1 MQGSRVRL
9 ISSYAKEGDE
19 KKTLSGAG
27 MLRGRQPASTHTSVL
42 FLPGDQSTWNT
53 ALILSEI

>member
-1 MQGSRVRL
+1 MQGSRVKL
-9 ISSYAKEGDE
+9 LSNYAKKGDE

-27 MLRGRQPASTHTSVL
+27 MLRGRQPAPTHTSVL
-42 FLPGDQSTWNT
+42 FLPGDQSMWIT

>member
-9 ISSYAKEGDE
+9 LSNYAKKRDE

-27 MLRGRQPASTHTSVL
+27 MLRGRQQAPTHTSVL
-42 FLPGDQSTWNT
+42 FLLGDQSTWIT